1 MFEDDICMCKS
12 KECPLKEKCRRYIEQ
27 EKLLQAYFTEMQ
39 YQNGNCEYYIDKSI
53 CKKMWN
59 KIK

>member
-53 CKKMWN
+53 CKKM
-59 KIK
+59 